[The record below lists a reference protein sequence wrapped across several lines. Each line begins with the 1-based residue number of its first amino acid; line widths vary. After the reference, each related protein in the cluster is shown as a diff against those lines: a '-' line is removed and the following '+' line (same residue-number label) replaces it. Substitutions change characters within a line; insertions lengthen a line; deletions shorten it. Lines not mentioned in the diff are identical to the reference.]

1 MKPAKPITVT
11 DGLARA
17 FWAKVDKGEGDA
29 CWLWIGGKH
38 EAGYGLLQGYRAS
51 RVSFAIHYYDAP
63 ADREVCHT
71 CDNPQCVRP
80 DHLVIGSHAENM
92 RDCGN
97 KGRGGGFT
105 VTGTIPKVSGEDN
118 AFRMKVLELGKAG
131 KQPSEIAR
139 ELRVPFRRVMKI
151 RDSHTVS
158 EGGSRKYA

>member
-1 MKPAKPITVT
+1 VKPAKPITVT

-17 FWAKVDKGEGDA
+17 FWAKVEKGEGDA
-29 CWLWIGGKH
+29 CWLWTGETIPG
-38 EAGYGLLQGYRAS
+38 GYGRLRGHAAN

-63 ADREVCHT
+63 GDMHVCHS
-71 CDNPQCVRP
+71 CDNPRCVRP
-80 DHLVIGSHAENM
+80 DHLFVGTPTENNL
-92 RDCGN
+92 DCEN
-97 KGRGGGFT
+97 KGRKRHIGNGYKEST
-105 VTGTIPKVSGEDN
+105 ET
-118 AFRMKVLELGKAG
+118 AFRMEVLELGKAG